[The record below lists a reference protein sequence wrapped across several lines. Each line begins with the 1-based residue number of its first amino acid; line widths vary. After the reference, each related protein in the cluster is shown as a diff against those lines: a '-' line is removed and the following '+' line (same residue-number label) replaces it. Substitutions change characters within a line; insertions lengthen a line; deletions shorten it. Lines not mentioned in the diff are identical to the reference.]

1 MSVSFA
7 LMVSNLHA
15 LAQSIGDAG
24 SKIDSNAKEI
34 DSENKILTEIVS
46 QISIA
51 TDELAKGNQV
61 VSGDLLNVVALMEDV
76 QIGFT
81 TNVEA
86 SLLSSRY
93 SEEAAHAVLEGQQA
107 MEQVKRDA
115 ASRLLPT
122 RSKNWQTS
130 PPTRHHIF

>member
-34 DSENKILTEIVS
+34 DSENQILTEIVS

-51 TDELAKGNQV
+51 TMSWLKAIRWFPG
-61 VSGDLLNVVALMEDV
+61 
-76 QIGFT
+76 IC
-81 TNVEA
+81 
-86 SLLSSRY
+86 
-93 SEEAAHAVLEGQQA
+93 
-107 MEQVKRDA
+107 
-115 ASRLLPT
+115 
-122 RSKNWQTS
+122 
-130 PPTRHHIF
+130 